1 MTGIS
6 NRRRSKGNSRPDRG
20 FTLLEVVVSMGL
32 IAVVLVAIFR
42 LQAQSLGLQY
52 ESRFLTTANLLL
64 QERISAVGALEQIE
78 EGTFSGDFG
87 EDFPEFAYRV
97 EVLPVKD
104 WENLLKIRIDI
115 VLTGDQDR
123 RILQSESYVY
133 KANKT

>member
-64 QERISAVGALEQIE
+64 QERISAVGALEPIE
-78 EGTFSGDFG
+78 EGAFSGDFG